1 MIDRNKKSKCKLKK
15 DLYLKIEEERKTKS
29 ERGRVKT
36 GKVKRAFVVERE
48 ACVERDRTLKPTGL
62 ILEKDWEVTVGR
74 ETTVKE
80 ETKQKQTERDMES
93 NPSVERKRPV
103 LNDRDINKRKRKVKE

>member
-1 MIDRNKKSKCKLKK
+1 MMIDRNKKSKCKLKK

-36 GKVKRAFVVERE
+36 GKVKRAFVVVERE

-62 ILEKDWEVTVGR
+62 ILERLGSDSGERNYSKGR
-74 ETTVKE
+74 NK
-80 ETKQKQTERDMES
+80 TKTD
-93 NPSVERKRPV
+93 RKRYG
-103 LNDRDINKRKRKVKE
+103 K